1 MAETAHFRGEGGHVW
16 EMDLPLSEQ
25 HARAEQEGRLVR
37 VNQDGSAFSESA
49 EESEAPSTEPASE
62 PGPQEPPK
70 KPNKASSKADWVAWA
85 VQHGAEQEEA
95 ESLTLAALIERFHS
109 AE

>member
-1 MAETAHFRGEGGHVW
+1 MAETAFFRGEGGAVW
-16 EMDLPLSEQ
+16 EMDLPLGSAHQRDVEL
-25 HARAEQEGRLVR
+25 GRLIQV
-37 VNQDGSAFSESA
+37 DPEGSAF
-49 EESEAPSTEPASE
+49 TEPATE
-62 PGPQEPPK
+62 PDPQEPAK

-85 VQHGAEQEEA
+85 VQQGAEQEEA

>member
-1 MAETAHFRGEGGHVW
+1 MASGHFRGEGGAVF
-16 EMDLPLSEQ
+16 EIALPLSPAYEHKVAKGWLIQ
-25 HARAEQEGRLVR
+25 
-37 VNQDGSAFSESA
+37 VNPDGSPFE
-49 EESEAPSTEPASE
+49 EPADSALQESRE
-62 PGPQEPPK
+62 PAATQEPPK

-85 VQHGAEQEEA
+85 VHQGADQEEA

>member
-1 MAETAHFRGEGGHVW
+1 MNAETIFVKGEGGAVFK
-16 EMDLPLSEQ
+16 MDLPLSEGIAQ
-25 HARAEQEGRLVR
+25 RLERGELTR
-37 VNQDGSAFSESA
+37 VNEDGSPFEEPADSSLQESA
-49 EESEAPSTEPASE
+49 EPAST
-62 PGPQEPPK
+62 QEPPK

-85 VQHGAEQEEA
+85 VHQGADREEA

>member
-1 MAETAHFRGEGGHVW
+1 MAETAFFRGEGGAVW
-16 EMDLPLSEQ
+16 EMDLPLGSAHQRDVEL
-25 HARAEQEGRLVR
+25 GRLIQVDP
-37 VNQDGSAFSESA
+37 DGATF
-49 EESEAPSTEPASE
+49 TEPATE
-62 PGPQEPPK
+62 PDPPEQSPK

-85 VQHGAEQEEA
+85 VQQGAEQDEA